1 MGEGFLGYIRKA
13 ASDKNLINERCFDS
27 LYRLLHRTITA
38 VKQHGSDSLGDWMLA
53 LTALFE
59 LADGDR
65 SPSRKTKLN
74 ELKEFINGS
83 FAMNTLP

>member
-1 MGEGFLGYIRKA
+1 MGEGFLGYIKKA
-13 ASDKNLINERCFDS
+13 CFNKNLINERCFDS

-38 VKQHGSDSLGDWMLA
+38 VKYHGSESLGDWMQS

-59 LADGDR
+59 LPDGDR

-74 ELKEFINGS
+74 
-83 FAMNTLP
+83 